1 MVLIGVSSI
10 LIGLVAGY
18 LLGFR
23 SGLNMNKG
31 QPSSLQTMSANP
43 SNPALD
49 LMFAEIVKELNCV
62 CGCKMELQPCTC
74 DEQKGSQEIRGFVRM
89 LVQQGLSRPEIIK
102 RLREKYN
109 EGILIKKNLTIMNRT
124 FNNTQIKEVLT

>member
-1 MVLIGVSSI
+1 MAQRKQTTIMVLIGVSSI

-31 QPSSLQTMSANP
+31 QPSSFQTLTANP

-109 EGILIKKNLTIMNRT
+109 EGILIKKT
-124 FNNTQIKEVLT
+124 

>member
-1 MVLIGVSSI
+1 MAQRKQTTIMVLIGVSSI

-62 CGCKMELQPCTC
+62 CGCKMELLPCTC

-89 LVQQGLSRPEIIK
+89 LVQQGLSRPEIIE
-102 RLREKYN
+102 RLGEKYN
-109 EGILIKKNLTIMNRT
+109 EVLI
-124 FNNTQIKEVLT
+124 